1 MLIELELDMPQG
13 TPQNQRL
20 VPYSLRGYYITM
32 QLRYGKGLSIDKLA
46 KACGTS
52 AKIILQ
58 TYYDFSSEKEYDEL
72 NQGFELEDDAPGVE
86 FNADG
91 FLISNSL
98 DEAML

>member
-1 MLIELELDMPQG
+1 MLVELELDMPQG

-20 VPYSLRGYYITM
+20 VPYALRGYYITM
-32 QLRYGKGLSIDKLA
+32 WLRYGKVSIDKLA
-46 KACGTS
+46 MACGTS

-58 TYYDFSSEKEYDEL
+58 AYYDFSSEKEYEEL
-72 NQGFELEDDAPGVE
+72 TQGFELEDDAPGIE

-91 FLISNSL
+91 FLIPNSL